1 MSTKLKKM
9 FESAKSTLKNSKGQG
24 LVEYALILVLIALV
38 VMVAVKGVGTTANSQ
53 FIKIDSALKNQ

>member
-9 FESAKSTLKNSKGQG
+9 FQKTAATLKNNSGQG

-38 VMVAVKGVGTTANSQ
+38 VLAALGNVGKTANNKFST
-53 FIKIDSALKNQ
+53 INSAITN